1 MKTYPKNIKAILDKY
16 SKLDNT
22 YMNCENLNKE
32 LNVYNWYCE
41 YNLEAEVIS
50 IKKIN

>member
-1 MKTYPKNIKAILDKY
+1 MKTYPKYIKAILDKY
-16 SKLDNT
+16 ASMDNT
-22 YMNCENLNKE
+22 YSNCENLNKE
-32 LNVYNWYCE
+32 LNFYNWYCE